1 MLSALMI
8 KKINHIAIIVPDLDS
23 SLSFWRDTLG
33 LTLTH
38 TEEVKGQESIVA
50 FLPTG
55 DSEVE
60 LVKPTTETSGAA
72 RFLAKRGPGL
82 HHIALE
88 VDDLDEMLMRLKEK
102 GVRLINETPVVAA
115 GGNRAA
121 FIHPESANGVL
132 VELYETKAG

>member
-1 MLSALMI
+1 MI
-8 KKINHIAIIVPDLDS
+8 KRINHIAIIVPDLDS
-23 SLSFWRDTLG
+23 SLAFWRDTLG
-33 LTLTH
+33 LDLTH
-38 TEEVKGQESIVA
+38 TEEVKSQESLVA

-55 DSEVE
+55 DSEIE

-72 RFLAKRGPGL
+72 KFLAKRGPGL

-88 VDDLDEMLMRLKEK
+88 VDNLDEMLVKLKDK
-102 GVRLINETPVVAA
+102 GVRLINETPIVAA

-132 VELYETKAG
+132 VELYETKESQDR

>member
-1 MLSALMI
+1 MI
-8 KKINHIAIIVPDLDS
+8 KRINHIAIIVPDLDS

-38 TEEVKGQESIVA
+38 TEEVKSQDSIVA

-60 LVKPTTETSGAA
+60 LVKPTSDTSGAA
-72 RFLAKRGPGL
+72 KFLAKRGPGL

-88 VDDLDEMLMRLKEK
+88 VDNLDEMLATLKAK
-102 GVRLINETPVVAA
+102 GVRLINETAIIAA

-121 FIHPESANGVL
+121 FVHPESANGVL
-132 VELYETKAG
+132 VELYESKVNQA

>member
-1 MLSALMI
+1 MI
-8 KKINHIAIIVPDLDS
+8 KRINHVAIIVPDLDA
-23 SLSFWRDTLG
+23 SLAFWRDTLG
-33 LTLTH
+33 LPLSH
-38 TEEVKGQESIVA
+38 TEEVASQESVVA

-60 LVKPTTETSGAA
+60 LVKPTTDISGAA
-72 RFLAKRGPGL
+72 KFLAKRGPGL

-88 VDDLDEMLMRLKEK
+88 VDDLDTMLARLKEK
-102 GVRLINETPVVAA
+102 GVRLINETPILAA

-132 VELYETKAG
+132 VELYETKLN

>member
-1 MLSALMI
+1 MI
-8 KKINHIAIIVPDLDS
+8 KRINHVAIIVPDLDS
-23 SLSFWRDTLG
+23 SLAFWRDTLG
-33 LTLTH
+33 LNLTR
-38 TEEVKGQESIVA
+38 TEDVASQQSVVA

-60 LVKPTTETSGAA
+60 LVKPTTDSSGAA
-72 RFLAKRGPGL
+72 KFLAKRGPGL

-88 VDDLDEMLMRLKEK
+88 VDDLDAMLTRLKEK
-102 GVRLINETPVVAA
+102 GVRLINETPILAA

-132 VELYETKAG
+132 VELYETKPD

>member
-1 MLSALMI
+1 MI
-8 KKINHIAIIVPDLDS
+8 KKINHIAIIVPDLDT
-23 SLSFWRDTLG
+23 SLTFWRDTLG
-33 LTLTH
+33 LPLTH
-38 TEEVKGQESIVA
+38 VEEVASQESIVA

-60 LVKPTTETSGAA
+60 LVKPTTEASGAA

-88 VDDLDEMLMRLKEK
+88 VDNLEEMLGRLKEK
-102 GVRLINETPVVAA
+102 GVRLINETPITAA

-132 VELYETKAG
+132 VELYEVRET

>member
-1 MLSALMI
+1 MI
-8 KKINHIAIIVPDLDS
+8 KKINHIAIIVRDLET
-23 SLSFWRDTLG
+23 SLGFWRDTLG

-38 TEEVKGQESIVA
+38 VEEVTSQAAVVA

-60 LVKPTTETSGAA
+60 LVRPTGETSGAA

-82 HHIALE
+82 HHVALE
-88 VDDLDEMLMRLKEK
+88 VDDLEAVLSRLKAR
-102 GVRLINETPVVAA
+102 GVRLINESPVVAA

-121 FIHPESANGVL
+121 FIHPESADGVL
-132 VELYETKAG
+132 VELYETRPQ

>member
-1 MLSALMI
+1 MI
-8 KKINHIAIIVPDLDS
+8 KRINHIAIIVPDLDA
-23 SLSFWRDTLG
+23 SLAFWRDTLG
-33 LTLTH
+33 LALTH
-38 TEEVKGQESIVA
+38 IEEVTGQESLVA

-60 LVKPTTETSGAA
+60 LVKPTTGTSGAA

-88 VDDLDEMLMRLKEK
+88 VDNLDEMLVKLKEK
-102 GVRLINETPVVAA
+102 GVRLINETPVTAA
-115 GGNRAA
+115 GGHRAA

-132 VELYETKAG
+132 VELYEVVARQ

>member
-1 MLSALMI
+1 MI
-8 KKINHIAIIVPDLDS
+8 KKINHIAIIVPDLES
-23 SLSFWRDTLG
+23 SLAFWRDTLG
-33 LTLTH
+33 LPLAH
-38 TEEVKGQESIVA
+38 VEEVASQESIAA
-50 FLPTG
+50 FLPAG

-72 RFLAKRGPGL
+72 KFLAKRGPGL

-88 VDDLDEMLMRLKEK
+88 VDNLEEMLARLKER
-102 GVRLINETPVVAA
+102 GVRLINETPIAAA

-132 VELYETKAG
+132 VELYEAGQK

>member
-1 MLSALMI
+1 MI
-8 KKINHIAIIVPDLDS
+8 KKINHIAIIVPDLEA
-23 SLSFWRDTLG
+23 SLTFWRDTLG
-33 LTLTH
+33 LPLTH
-38 TEEVKGQESIVA
+38 VEEVTSQESIVA

-60 LVKPTTETSGAA
+60 LVKPATDTSGAA

-88 VDDLDEMLMRLKEK
+88 VDNLEEMLARLKEK
-102 GVRLINETPVVAA
+102 GVRLVNETPTTAA

-132 VELYETKAG
+132 VELYEVREK

>member
-1 MLSALMI
+1 MI
-8 KKINHIAIIVPDLDS
+8 KRINHIAIIVPDLDA

-33 LTLTH
+33 LSLTH
-38 TEEVKGQESIVA
+38 VEEVKSQESIVA
-50 FLPTG
+50 FMPTG

-72 RFLAKRGPGL
+72 KFLAKRGPGL

-88 VDDLDEMLMRLKEK
+88 VDNLDEILAQLKET
-102 GVRLINETPVVAA
+102 GVRLINETPVTAA

-121 FIHPESANGVL
+121 FIHPESADGVL
-132 VELYETKAG
+132 VELYEVVARQ